1 MLNQYT
7 PSTIEVEVQQRWETE
22 QPFKAV
28 ENPDKEKFYC
38 LCMFPYP
45 SGRLHIGHVRNYTIG
60 DVMARYQRML
70 GKNVLQPMGWDA
82 FGLLAGNAAIQNQV
96 LPTKWTRE
104 NVAYMRNQ
112 LKRLGLG
119 YDWGWELATCDT
131 DYYRWEQWLFIQLF
145 IKGFGVQ
152 ENRAGELGSR

>member
-22 QPFKAV
+22 QAFKAV

-70 GKNVLQPMGWDA
+70 GKNVTHGVGCFW
-82 FGLLAGNAAIQNQV
+82 FAGGKCGYSKSSAA
-96 LPTKWTRE
+96 
-104 NVAYMRNQ
+104 
-112 LKRLGLG
+112 G
-119 YDWGWELATCDT
+119 
-131 DYYRWEQWLFIQLF
+131 
-145 IKGFGVQ
+145 
-152 ENRAGELGSR
+152 